1 MASLTLM
8 PYSPD
13 LKIAIQIGQ
22 AVAKEYHCDRYAP
35 AHLLKGLLHDDVGF
49 STLLAVWGK
58 DIHYLREW
66 AEARMRQIPRALKV
80 PDNPAGDEQVSRL
93 MEVADVIRLKLSQDE
108 ITPLCVLAAMCKPGA
123 AFTADQLKSF
133 PLTEKELLE
142 AELSAIQQPSAGK
155 SGRAAVTSTSKSPGG
170 GNALDKYCIDKT
182 DQVRQGKTDPIIGR
196 DREIQELCKILGRRT
211 KPNVIIIG
219 EPGVGKSALVEGFA
233 QRIIEGRVPSY
244 LENASVLELDMGALI
259 AGASYKGEVEDRLK
273 SIMRE
278 VKEYDGKAILFIDEI
293 HTLLDPKSGA
303 AGAANLLKPDL
314 ARGELTVIGATT
326 FEEYRKY
333 IEKDDAFVRRFDRL
347 EVKEPDREK
356 TLRMLG
362 VLLPRYEDHHKIG
375 ATAEALG
382 AAVDF
387 AMRYFKERQLPDS
400 AIDLVDRTMAAVR
413 MMKDTSAREIQA
425 LKADLEA
432 LHQQQSD
439 LTEEAMRAELIWF
452 DSQIRDRVSPIMIG
466 RLKDVKDPS
475 KMDGADELFTYHTD
489 TLHELE
495 SNLNIEK
502 EKIELEDVGAVV
514 AFSTGIPLGKIQTD
528 EKEKLQHMADYL
540 RNRVVGQDHAL
551 DTIVNAVRVSRAG
564 LADSRRPIGSFF
576 FLGPTGTG
584 KTELAKSIADFLF
597 NDERALIRFDMS
609 EFTEKHTA
617 QFLIGAPPGY
627 VGYEEGGALVNEI
640 RRQPYSIVLFDEIE
654 KAHPEV
660 FKTFLQIL
668 DDGKLSDK
676 LGKEGDFS
684 NAIILFTSNIGSEYI
699 VKQFEA
705 NIMPEQQDL
714 VREMSK
720 HFKDE
725 FLGRLTEIVPFAPI
739 SEANIVTIFRIQTKA
754 LRKALDKKGI
764 TLKLSE
770 AAEKYLAMKG
780 FSPRFGARPLRRVI
794 ASDLQL
800 PLARM
805 VIEGKVEKGD
815 TIQADMTGETLAF
828 EVIKTEPAAEA
839 VSA

>member
-22 AVAKEYHCDRYAP
+22 AVAREYHCERYAP
-35 AHLLKGLLHDDVGF
+35 AHLLRGLLHDDVGF
-49 STLLAVWGK
+49 STILAAWGK

-66 AEARMRQIPRALKV
+66 AEARIRQIPRSLKV
-80 PDNPAGDEQVSRL
+80 PDNPPGDEQVSRL
-93 MEVADVIRLKLSQDE
+93 MEVADIIRLKLSQDE
-108 ITPLCVLAAMCKPGA
+108 ITPLCVLAAMCKPEA
-123 AFTADQLKSF
+123 AFSADQLKSF

-142 AELSAIQQPSAGK
+142 AELNSVQTPSAGRSSFA
-155 SGRAAVTSTSKSPGG
+155 SGTGAAKAPGG
-170 GNALDKYCIDKT
+170 AKALGKYCIDKT

-244 LENASVLELDMGALI
+244 LDKASVLELDMGALI
-259 AGASYKGEVEDRLK
+259 AGASYKGEIEDRLK

-333 IEKDDAFVRRFDRL
+333 IEKDDAFVRRFDKL

-356 TLRMLG
+356 TLRMLKA
-362 VLLPRYEDHHKIG
+362 LLPRYEQHHLIG
-375 ATAEALG
+375 ATEEALG
-382 AAVDF
+382 SAVDF

-413 MMKDTSAREIQA
+413 MMKDTSTREIQA
-425 LKADLEA
+425 LKAELES
-432 LHQQQSD
+432 LNQQQD
-439 LTEEAMRAELIWF
+439 ALPEETMRAELLWF
-452 DSQIRDRVSPIMIG
+452 DSQIRDRISPIMIG
-466 RLKDVKDPS
+466 RLKEVKDPS
-475 KMDGADELFTYHTD
+475 RMEGADELFAYLTGI
-489 TLHELE
+489 LNELE
-495 SNLNIEK
+495 LNLDIEK
-502 EKIELEDVGAVV
+502 TSIEVEDVGAVV
-514 AFSTGIPLGKIQTD
+514 AFSTGIPLGKIQAD

-540 RNRVVGQDHAL
+540 RQRVVGQDHAL

-564 LADSRRPIGSFF
+564 LADGRRPIGSFF

-714 VREMSK
+714 VREMSQ

-739 SEANIVTIFRIQTKA
+739 SEANIVAIFRIQTKA
-754 LRKALDKKGI
+754 LRKALEKKGI
-764 TLKLSE
+764 NLALTD

-800 PLARM
+800 PIARM
-805 VIEGKVEKGD
+805 VIEGKVEKDD
-815 TIQADMTGETLAF
+815 TIRADMSGETLVF
-828 EVIKTEPAAEA
+828 EVTKPEAVEVA

>member
-1 MASLTLM
+1 
-8 PYSPD
+8 
-13 LKIAIQIGQ
+13 
-22 AVAKEYHCDRYAP
+22 
-35 AHLLKGLLHDDVGF
+35 
-49 STLLAVWGK
+49 
-58 DIHYLREW
+58 
-66 AEARMRQIPRALKV
+66 
-80 PDNPAGDEQVSRL
+80 
-93 MEVADVIRLKLSQDE
+93 
-108 ITPLCVLAAMCKPGA
+108 
-123 AFTADQLKSF
+123 
-133 PLTEKELLE
+133 
-142 AELSAIQQPSAGK
+142 
-155 SGRAAVTSTSKSPGG
+155 
-170 GNALDKYCIDKT
+170 
-182 DQVRQGKTDPIIGR
+182 
-196 DREIQELCKILGRRT
+196 
-211 KPNVIIIG
+211 
-219 EPGVGKSALVEGFA
+219 
-233 QRIIEGRVPSY
+233 
-244 LENASVLELDMGALI
+244 
-259 AGASYKGEVEDRLK
+259 
-273 SIMRE
+273 
-278 VKEYDGKAILFIDEI
+278 
-293 HTLLDPKSGA
+293 
-303 AGAANLLKPDL
+303 
-314 ARGELTVIGATT
+314 
-326 FEEYRKY
+326 
-333 IEKDDAFVRRFDRL
+333 
-347 EVKEPDREK
+347 
-356 TLRMLG
+356 
-362 VLLPRYEDHHKIG
+362 
-375 ATAEALG
+375 
-382 AAVDF
+382 
-387 AMRYFKERQLPDS
+387 
-400 AIDLVDRTMAAVR
+400 
-413 MMKDTSAREIQA
+413 
-425 LKADLEA
+425 
-432 LHQQQSD
+432 
-439 LTEEAMRAELIWF
+439 
-452 DSQIRDRVSPIMIG
+452 
-466 RLKDVKDPS
+466 
-475 KMDGADELFTYHTD
+475 MDGAIELIAYHTD
-489 TLHELE
+489 TLNELE
-495 SNLNIEK
+495 SNLDIEK
-502 EKIELEDVGAVV
+502 ENIELEDVGAVV

-564 LADSRRPIGSFF
+564 LADGRRPIGSFF
-576 FLGPTGTG
+576 FLGPTGIG

-699 VKQFEA
+699 VQQFEA

-815 TIQADMTGETLAF
+815 TIEADMTGETLAF
-828 EVIKTEPAAEA
+828 EVIKPEPAAEA